1 MRLLIIGFL
10 FFYSWSSF
18 GQRAGVVSLE
28 DRAKLEEFQD
38 TLALAGYAVVNDSI
52 TEYRFG
58 ACKKLIVTLKRALQ
72 IKNSFNFPF
81 DRAAS
86 VSIQYPQD
94 SSFRIFTWQLYVD
107 KDTYRYYGAIQMNS
121 PDLKLIPLIDR
132 STNIE
137 SSNLEQM
144 ELTPDQWY
152 GNLIYSIRQFDT
164 PQGRQYLLF
173 GFDGYRFFFKRK
185 LIDVLHFKDGKAVFG
200 SPVFVAIDENN
211 NKTTKKRVLKEYS
224 ADASV
229 SLKFVLE
236 MDMIITEHLERIN
249 GNYGEGP
256 TFVPDGS
263 YEGYK
268 LENGAWTYIEKVFSQ
283 ISEEPP
289 IPYPHKKGGKVDIVG
304 RKMKQK

>member
-1 MRLLIIGFL
+1 MRFLIISLF

-18 GQRAGVVSLE
+18 GQKAGIISLE
-28 DRAKLEEFQD
+28 DRVMLEKFQD

-72 IKNSFNFPF
+72 VKNSFNFSF

-132 STNIE
+132 SADIE
-137 SSNLEQM
+137 SANLEEM
-144 ELTPDQWY
+144 ELTPNQWY
-152 GNLIYSIRQFDT
+152 GNLIYSIKQFDT
-164 PQGRQYLLF
+164 SEGRQYLLF

-185 LIDVLHFKDGKAVFG
+185 LIDVLHFDNGKAVFG
-200 SPVFVAIDENN
+200 APVFVITDK
-211 NKTTKKRVLKEYS
+211 NKNKRIKKRILKEYS

-229 SLKFVLE
+229 SLKFHPE
-236 MDMIITEHLERIN
+236 MDIILTEHLERIT

-268 LENGAWTYIEKVFSQ
+268 LENGAWVYIEKVFNQ
-283 ISEEPP
+283 VSEEPP
-289 IPYPHKKGGKVDIVG
+289 TPYPHNNKTKRDILG
-304 RKMKQK
+304 RKN